1 MRCMDDVGDDE
12 VADFADDFGNVDN
25 AAASYKDDNDD
36 QSSHLPQ
43 FLWYF

>member
-12 VADFADDFGNVDN
+12 VADFANDFGNVDN
-25 AAASYKDDNDD
+25 AAASYDDDD
-36 QSSHLPQ
+36 DEQSYRIQQ